1 MRLFTTDVEFIQGH
15 SGAGLRFTISL
26 ASDADLVWSI
36 EGCLAFRNRKGELRF
51 LPPVIY
57 IGPKRHRYR
66 NNRVSPKLC
75 AMIEEALEREY
86 GRAIKRDDG
95 RGRGPSARSVRRFD
109 PDMKETL
116 EIGLD

>member
-1 MRLFTTDVEFIQGH
+1 MRIFVTDAEFIQGH

-26 ASDADLVWSI
+26 ASGADLVWSI
-36 EGCLAFRNRKGELRF
+36 EGCLAFRNKKGQMRF

-75 AMIEEALEREY
+75 SMIEDALELEY

-95 RGRGPSARSVRRFD
+95 KGAGPSSRSVRRYD
-109 PDMKETL
+109 PDMKDVI
-116 EIGLD
+116 EIGVD